1 MLSIIIEKAIEEG
14 RGIYANIKKSVLF
27 LLSSNFGEII
37 TMFVAILAGLAAPLK
52 AIHILW
58 VNLITDSLP
67 GLALGVDK
75 NDSKLTMRRPP
86 RDPSESLFAE
96 GGLAMTLFYGAVI
109 GLLTLGAFLFV
120 PVRMLLQE
128 GSAITIGAIDKI
140 LGDSAILAE
149 SQTFAF
155 TVLGISQLFHA
166 IGMRNVEKSVF
177 RNNLMENRFMILAV
191 IIGFVLQIAVTE
203 IPFLVRVFGTYSLH
217 LNEWLILTAV
227 SAVPMVLHELL
238 VPVFQGGELVY
249 DLPSL
254 EQIRTYC
261 LQEQETL
268 WDEVKRFE
276 NPHRYYVDLSRKL
289 WEIKQELLHQAA
301 DKERDGNKEA

>member
-1 MLSIIIEKAIEEG
+1 
-14 RGIYANIKKSVLF
+14 
-27 LLSSNFGEII
+27 
-37 TMFVAILAGLAAPLK
+37 MFVAILAGLAAPLK

-109 GLLTLGAFLFV
+109 GLLTLSAFLFV

-128 GSAITIGAIDKI
+128 GSAVTIGAIDKI
-140 LGDSAILAE
+140 LGNSAILAE

-177 RNNLMENRFMILAV
+177 RNNLMENKLMILAV
-191 IIGFVLQIAVTE
+191 IIGFALQIAVTE
-203 IPFLVRVFGTYSLH
+203 IPFLVKVFGTYSLH

-227 SAVPMVLHELL
+227 SAIPLLLHELL
-238 VPVFQGGELVY
+238 VSVFRHA
-249 DLPSL
+249 SK
-254 EQIRTYC
+254 
-261 LQEQETL
+261 
-268 WDEVKRFE
+268 KR
-276 NPHRYYVDLSRKL
+276 SQK
-289 WEIKQELLHQAA
+289 K
-301 DKERDGNKEA
+301 